1 MNTNK
6 KKSMFR
12 STVAAVSALAL
23 LMLSMASCGSSDNGA
38 DSSQASSKVSS
49 TAEVSSDL
57 PASSEVSSVAKLPT
71 SAAEADYTAKTLS
84 AVENVDNIKMMGRYL
99 KGNSSLSFDATGSGI
114 LFNAYCEGD
123 VSLNLTV
130 STSGNEDERF
140 HSYYFTVYVDGK
152 ITQDRAKVTGERG
165 KTVDVEL
172 SVATGLKKGLH
183 KFEIYRQIEN
193 WGDQINFVSIKMNG
207 QLAERPADNKVF
219 IEFVGDSITVGYGNL
234 YPTDGTAEY
243 EPNSAEY
250 KNCMKAYAM
259 LTAKSLGVDWNIVA
273 QSGATCSDIVQY
285 YPKTARNRGAQW
297 NFERQADIVVVNL
310 GTNDFSGF
318 NYSAT
323 ATAQIKSNIEQLL
336 KLIREK
342 NPNAKIVW
350 AYGAMGSTGQK
361 IIKQV
366 LESLGGEKSG
376 YYYCDLPQNQEGG
389 HSHPS
394 IAGHEAA
401 AVVMADYLKKLIG

>member
-1 MNTNK
+1 MKTNK

-12 STVAAVSALAL
+12 STVAAVSTLAL

-152 ITQDRAKVTGERG
+152 ITQDRAKVTGRCRVVG
-165 KTVDVEL
+165 CHRTQ
-172 SVATGLKKGLH
+172 KG
-183 KFEIYRQIEN
+183 
-193 WGDQINFVSIKMNG
+193 
-207 QLAERPADNKVF
+207 
-219 IEFVGDSITVGYGNL
+219 
-234 YPTDGTAEY
+234 
-243 EPNSAEY
+243 
-250 KNCMKAYAM
+250 
-259 LTAKSLGVDWNIVA
+259 
-273 QSGATCSDIVQY
+273 
-285 YPKTARNRGAQW
+285 
-297 NFERQADIVVVNL
+297 
-310 GTNDFSGF
+310 
-318 NYSAT
+318 
-323 ATAQIKSNIEQLL
+323 TAQIRDIPPERKLAGKHQLQL
-336 KLIREK
+336 
-342 NPNAKIVW
+342 
-350 AYGAMGSTGQK
+350 
-361 IIKQV
+361 
-366 LESLGGEKSG
+366 
-376 YYYCDLPQNQEGG
+376 NQDERSVGRA
-389 HSHPS
+389 SR
-394 IAGHEAA
+394 
-401 AVVMADYLKKLIG
+401 

>member
-1 MNTNK
+1 MKTNK

-12 STVAAVSALAL
+12 STVAAVSTLAL

-99 KGNSSLSFDATGSGI
+99 KGASSLSFDATGSGI

-183 KFEIYRQIEN
+183 KFEIYRQNEN
-193 WGDQINFVSIKMNG
+193 WLGNINFNSIKMNG
-207 QLAERPADNKVF
+207 QLAARPADNKVF
-219 IEFVGDSITVGYGNL
+219 IEFVGDSITAGYGNL
-234 YPTDGTAEY
+234 YKAGDDAGSAMASQEY
-243 EPNSAEY
+243 ENG
-250 KNCMKAYAM
+250 MKTYAS
-259 LTAKSLGVDWNIVA
+259 LAAKALGVDWNIIA
-273 QSGATCSDIVQY
+273 QGGARCSD
-285 YPKTARNRGAQW
+285 TAAVYTKVSRNRDVEW
-297 NFERQADIVVVNL
+297 NFERQPDVIVINL
-310 GTNDFSGF
+310 GTNDFGDN
-318 NYSAT
+318 NYGASAM
-323 ATAQIKSNIEQLL
+323 AEKKANVEKLL
-336 KLIREK
+336 KLVREK

-350 AYGAMGSTGQK
+350 AYGLMSSGGQK
-361 IIKQV
+361 IKEV

-376 YYYCDLPQNQEGG
+376 YYFCTLPSNRDGG
-389 HSHPS
+389 GAHPS
-394 IAGHEAA
+394 VAGHEAA
-401 AVVMADYLKKLIG
+401 SVVMADYLKKLIG

>member
-23 LMLSMASCGSSDNGA
+23 LMLSMASCGSSDKGA
-38 DSSQASSKVSS
+38 DSSEVSSKVSS
-49 TAEVSSDL
+49 KVEVSSDL

-99 KGNSSLSFDATGSGI
+99 KGASSLSFDSPGNGI

-123 VSLNLTV
+123 VSLNLTLT
-130 STSGNEDERF
+130 TSCF
-140 HSYYFTVYVDGK
+140 FTVYVDGK
-152 ITQDRAKVTGERG
+152 VTQDRVKLSAEDG
-165 KTVDVEL
+165 KTVDAEL

-401 AVVMADYLKKLIG
+401 AVVMADYL